1 MAGNAHS
8 HAHSL
13 STLCSVKFFL
23 HRIIKFYLSYL
34 PISIHIYQRDNLKIL
49 PSADISESM
58 ARQVPNNGGVYFV
71 PAFAGLY
78 APYWRMDA
86 RGIIAGLTAFN
97 TSHHIVR
104 AALEATAFQVC
115 EVFIAQL
122 ISLLWTMLCN
132 FFTLSHPIPPILFY
146 SWLTCV
152 FIHHNHYDIC
162 KGARCDETGQQ

>member
-1 MAGNAHS
+1 
-8 HAHSL
+8 
-13 STLCSVKFFL
+13 
-23 HRIIKFYLSYL
+23 
-34 PISIHIYQRDNLKIL
+34 
-49 PSADISESM
+49 M

-115 EVFIAQL
+115 EVFIALL
-122 ISLLWTMLCN
+122 ISLLCTVLCYAN
-132 FFTLSHPIPPILFY
+132 FTPYPTLSLLFY
-146 SWLTCV
+146 S
-152 FIHHNHYDIC
+152 
-162 KGARCDETGQQ
+162 